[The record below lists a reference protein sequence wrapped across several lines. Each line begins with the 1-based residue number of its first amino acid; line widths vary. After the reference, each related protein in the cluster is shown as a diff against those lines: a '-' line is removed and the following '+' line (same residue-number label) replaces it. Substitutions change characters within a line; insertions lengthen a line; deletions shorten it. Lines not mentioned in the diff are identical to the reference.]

1 MGQAPWNY
9 WVFDSSL
16 SGEFNFEAL
25 QSGRFLF
32 GSFSASRTTEAWD
45 LGVGVAASHTRDKF
59 DLGAGT
65 VFTSTAET
73 LDVTGDVIGSLTDDW
88 SWALTG
94 SATTSTFLNQ
104 DLTVRVAP
112 ALEYNVFPYGESTR
126 RQLTFSYGIGLN
138 RFRYKEVTIF
148 DETEETRVDGTLTVS
163 LDLNQPWGAS
173 GFALEVAQFLDDP
186 GQHHVVGFGNI
197 EFRIFRGLSLDISGS
212 ASRIRDQIFLSAGGL
227 APEEVLLRRRQ
238 QETGY
243 QVNLSIGVNI
253 TFGSIYNNVVNS
265 RFAGGSGGLI
275 RRF

>member
-1 MGQAPWNY
+1 M
-9 WVFDSSL
+9 
-16 SGEFNFEAL
+16 
-25 QSGRFLF
+25 
-32 GSFSASRTTEAWD
+32 
-45 LGVGVAASHTRDKF
+45 
-59 DLGAGT
+59 GAGT

-73 LDVTGDVIGSLTDDW
+73 LDVTGDVIGSLTDHW

-197 EFRIFRGLSLDISGS
+197 EFRIFRGLSLDTSGS

-238 QETGY
+238 QETGLSGESVDRGQHHVRIDLQQRGQLPVRRWQRGADP
-243 QVNLSIGVNI
+243 QVLRPCESIAHD
-253 TFGSIYNNVVNS
+253 
-265 RFAGGSGGLI
+265 REL
-275 RRF
+275 